1 MQGTFAP
8 PRRQTARALFAAISG
23 VLALFA
29 LSGCS
34 VQADRRTERALFAG
48 GCFWCME
55 PPFEK
60 LDGVLGVVSGYA
72 GGPEARPAYEA
83 VASGATGHR
92 EAVEI
97 TFDPERISYNELLE
111 VFWRQI
117 DPTDGGGQF
126 VDRGRQYS
134 TAIWHYNGAQ
144 KRAAEDS
151 KRALGASGRF
161 SRPITTPV
169 LPFVSFYPAED
180 YHQDFYKKN
189 PDHYYRYRRG
199 SGRDEFLQRVWGGAA
214 LSPSEIAPESS
225 STLAQANRDWSRYR
239 KPPAEELRRRLT
251 PLQFSV
257 TQADDTEPPFR
268 NEFWNHHAAG
278 IYVDVVSGEPLFSS
292 THKFDSGTGWPS
304 FTRPLVAAH
313 VTEKTDSTY
322 GMVRTEVR
330 SRYGDSHLGHVFSDG
345 PPPTGLRYCINS
357 AALRFVPVARLEAEG
372 YGEFRA
378 LFTRQTASR

>member
-1 MQGTFAP
+1 MPGSFP
-8 PRRQTARALFAAISG
+8 PLRRQTRRGLFAAA
-23 VLALFA
+23 LAAIA
-29 LSGCS
+29 LMAVFGCS

-60 LDGVLGVVSGYA
+60 LDGVLSVVSGYA

-97 TFDPERISYNELLE
+97 TFDPERISYAELLE

-134 TAIWHYNGAQ
+134 TAIWHYNEAQ

-161 SRPITTPV
+161 PRAIVTPI
-169 LPFVSFYPAED
+169 LPFASFYPAED

-199 SGRDEFLQRVWGGAA
+199 SGRDEFLQRVWG
-214 LSPSEIAPESS
+214 ES
-225 STLAQANRDWSRYR
+225 AQASTNAQAQGARDWSRYR
-239 KPPAEELRRRLT
+239 KPSAEDLRRRLT
-251 PLQFSV
+251 ALQFSV

-268 NEFWNHHAAG
+268 NEFWNSHEAG
-278 IYVDVVSGEPLFSS
+278 IYVDIVSGEPLFSS
-292 THKFDSGTGWPS
+292 THKFESGTGWPS
-304 FTRPLVAAH
+304 FTQPLVAAH
-313 VTEKTDSTY
+313 VIEKSDASY

-330 SRYGDSHLGHVFSDG
+330 SRYANSHLGHVFPDG
-345 PPPTGLRYCINS
+345 PPPSGLRYCINS

-372 YGEFRA
+372 YAEFRS